1 MFEVAGSLNDFYSQ
15 VQRIPGLEFLL
26 QENVDFEPS
35 DDFYLVQKRRGE
47 TLRSDAPFGGRL
59 YMAMPDL
66 RALRQILSLWDPH
79 QAGQQMPS
87 GFAPWGR
94 LFELLIDLRAWGP
107 QDRVLPETLEYRRQR
122 LESNP
127 TSPIR
132 FELEL
137 WFYEQIARRQQASTK
152 INRQVDAIG
161 GQVISQSEISVI
173 RYSGMLVDLLPDRV
187 QEMLTDPRI
196 GLASVDGIMYLHPQS
211 IASFPST
218 DDSGD
223 IDAVGDVTG
232 MPGSPGEPIAA
243 LLDGVPVENH
253 LFLRNRLTIDDPDD
267 FASRAP
273 LNSREHGTSMAS
285 LILHGDLQSTEQ
297 PLSRSLIVRPVMVY
311 DANTQSETTP
321 PDKLPLD
328 IIYQAVRRLLE
339 GDAFAPAT
347 APTVAIINLSLG
359 DLNRPYAGRISP
371 WLDSLTGSLIVSG
384 CFFL

>member
-1 MFEVAGSLNDFYSQ
+1 LSAKFDRLREIIAQPAAQAAIALQEDPDGIAPERALVFEVAGSLSDFYSQ

-35 DDFYLVQKRRGE
+35 DDFHLVQKRRGE

-66 RALRQILSLWDPH
+66 RALRQILSLWDRH

-107 QDRVLPETLEYRRQR
+107 QDRVLPETLEYWRQR
-122 LESNP
+122 LQSNP
-127 TSPIR
+127 TSPVR

-137 WFYEQIARRQQASTK
+137 WFYEQTARRQQASTE
-152 INRQVDAIG
+152 ITRQVDAIG

-173 RYSGMLVDLLPDRV
+173 RYSGMLVDLPPDRV

-218 DDSGD
+218 EDPGD
-223 IDAVGDVTG
+223 IHAVGDVTG
-232 MPGSPGEPIAA
+232 MPGSHGEPIAA

-253 LFLRNRLTIDDPDD
+253 VLLRNRLTIDDPDD

-285 LILHGDLQSTEQ
+285 LILHGDLQS
-297 PLSRSLIVRPVMVY
+297 Y
-311 DANTQSETTP
+311 A
-321 PDKLPLD
+321 
-328 IIYQAVRRLLE
+328 YGQAH
-339 GDAFAPAT
+339 G
-347 APTVAIINLSLG
+347 
-359 DLNRPYAGRISP
+359 
-371 WLDSLTGSLIVSG
+371 
-384 CFFL
+384 